1 MLEEYL
7 QYDRERRICIYFL
20 SSADIREKEEEVD
33 MPSWCENRSTDATH
47 VGRFRPTN
55 LHSCTLSMMRPW
67 IS

>member
-47 VGRFRPTN
+47 VGDSGRRT
-55 LHSCTLSMMRPW
+55 CTAALSV
-67 IS
+67 